1 MNDNLTL
8 FIAVTAAAVVLQM
21 LILLAMYMA
30 VRKLSA
36 RMEALANKVEDT
48 TSTVMPKLLPL
59 LENAQSMQQEFKG
72 FMEVAKP
79 KIDVVLDNLSHI
91 TTTARGSVERIDATV
106 NDAVDRVRLQVI
118 RGDEMVTRTLDR
130 VEETSEKVQQTV
142 MSPLR
147 QVSGIVQAISVGF
160 GSFFGSQRR
169 RRNGGPSDE
178 MFI

>member
-1 MNDNLTL
+1 
-8 FIAVTAAAVVLQM
+8 M

-130 VEETSEKVQQTV
+130 VEETSEKVQHTV

>member
-59 LENAQSMQQEFKG
+59 LENAQSMQQEFK
-72 FMEVAKP
+72 
-79 KIDVVLDNLSHI
+79 DLW
-91 TTTARGSVERIDATV
+91 R
-106 NDAVDRVRLQVI
+106 
-118 RGDEMVTRTLDR
+118 
-130 VEETSEKVQQTV
+130 
-142 MSPLR
+142 
-147 QVSGIVQAISVGF
+147 
-160 GSFFGSQRR
+160 
-169 RRNGGPSDE
+169 
-178 MFI
+178 

>member
-118 RGDEMVTRTLDR
+118 RADD
-130 VEETSEKVQQTV
+130 
-142 MSPLR
+142 LR
-147 QVSGIVQAISVGF
+147 RDWLA
-160 GSFFGSQRR
+160 
-169 RRNGGPSDE
+169 
-178 MFI
+178 

>member
-1 MNDNLTL
+1 
-8 FIAVTAAAVVLQM
+8 
-21 LILLAMYMA
+21 MYMA

-130 VEETSEKVQQTV
+130 VEETSEKVQHTV